1 MGNPYEVTS
10 DLRSDQVRRRLPPFL
25 IGARKGFL
33 WSLLLAVPASFA
45 FYSESILSMANPIDP
60 ITLSRMRIPITDS
73 LRISACMQAITA
85 ATLYIVLPWAGFAGC
100 VSHVRSKRQHRTNG
114 EFNDTNEIPERP
126 F

>member
-1 MGNPYEVTS
+1 MGNPYEVTTV
-10 DLRSDQVRRRLPPFL
+10 LRSDQVPRRLSPFL
-25 IGARKGFL
+25 IGVRKGFL

-60 ITLSRMRIPITDS
+60 FTLSRTRIPITGS

-85 ATLYIVLPWAGFAGC
+85 AALYIVLPWAGVAGC
-100 VSHVRSKRQHRTNG
+100 VSHVRTKRQLRTNVV
-114 EFNDTNEIPERP
+114 FSDTNEIPERP